1 MAKQPS
7 KTYLKLKEEFPP
19 FFTALEQL
27 GLAAKEAGPLDGKAA
42 QLIQLAAAAS
52 VHSEGAVHSHV
63 QQALEAGATAAEIR
77 HTILLLTSTIGYPTV
92 AAALTWA
99 NDIIEGKR

>member
-7 KTYLKLKEEFPP
+7 KTYLKLKEEFPSVLA
-19 FFTALEQL
+19 ALEQL
-27 GLAAKEAGPLDGKAA
+27 GLAAKDAGPVDAKTG
-42 QLIQLAAAAS
+42 QLIQLAAAAT

-63 QQALEAGATAAEIR
+63 QRALEAGATSAEIR

-99 NDIIEGKR
+99 NDVIEGKR